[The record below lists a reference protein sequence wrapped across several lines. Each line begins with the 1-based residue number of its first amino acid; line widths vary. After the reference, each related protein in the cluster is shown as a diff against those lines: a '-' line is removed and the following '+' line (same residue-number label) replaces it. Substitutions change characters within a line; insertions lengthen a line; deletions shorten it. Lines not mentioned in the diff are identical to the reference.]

1 VLIDAV
7 GVIVGLTVAV
17 GDIVGVCEELGDC
30 VGLGV
35 GDVAYPLTMI
45 L

>member
-1 VLIDAV
+1 MLIDAV